1 MNVMSYLTAPF
12 NQVWLLNDAQQRLQ
26 LQLGSAATGVCQELC
41 WKWIKRMHRK
51 RNIYNNPI
59 LRMGVLLRDSTI
71 TKAVTRHQYMTA
83 HPLAFLE
90 ERYGISRTLVDHR
103 LNYSFDSMKKFR
115 LHGGGMY
122 LAFTCPN
129 YNNEKHSIAFY
140 MVPSTQSGLRMIQTR
155 VQVFDANEGEFDMTF
170 GVFSIWLPKFMQEK
184 YGATINDVCEMHTL
198 RP

>member
-1 MNVMSYLTAPF
+1 MNVMSYLIAPF
-12 NQVWLLNDAQQRLQ
+12 KQRWLLDEAQQRLQ

-51 RNIYNNPI
+51 RTIYNTPFI
-59 LRMGVLLRDSTI
+59 RMGLFLHDPTI
-71 TKAVTRHQYMTA
+71 TKAVTHHQYMSG
-83 HPLAFLE
+83 HPMAFLE
-90 ERYGISRTLVDHR
+90 ERYGISRTVVDHR
-103 LNYSFDSMKKFR
+103 YSYSFDAMKTFR

-129 YNNEKHSIAFY
+129 YNHQKHSIAFY
-140 MVPSTQSGLRMIQTR
+140 MVPSTQSGVKMTQTR

-170 GVFSIWLPKFMQEK
+170 GVFSLWLPKFIHEK
-184 YGATINDVCEMHTL
+184 YGATINDVREMHTL